1 MTTVGV
7 ITGAAIDRGTDKALL
22 AAAPLV
28 RRMLWPAKAMRRA
41 QFEALPLP
49 AGRVLFL
56 GDSLTEQGLWHE
68 WFPELPTLNRGI
80 GGDTVHEVHARL
92 DHAVN
97 APVAISLLV
106 GTNDLSGLG
115 RSREVAVIAEE
126 FRALV
131 TELRVRA
138 PDAHL
143 VVNSVMPRKATFADQ
158 VHALNLRYALIARDA
173 GATWLDLGPVLSDGA
188 GSLRAQFTADSLHLN
203 GAGYAAWVDAL
214 RPLLVG

>member
-1 MTTVGV
+1 MSL
-7 ITGAAIDRGTDKALL
+7 INQATDKALL

-56 GDSLTEQGLWHE
+56 GDSITEQGMWHE

-80 GGDTVHEVHARL
+80 SGDTVHEVAARL
-92 DHAVN
+92 DSAVN
-97 APVAISLLV
+97 TPVTISLLV

-115 RSREVAVIAEE
+115 RSRDIPVIAGE
-126 FRALV
+126 FRDLV
-131 TELRVRA
+131 QELRRRA

-158 VHALNLRYALIARDA
+158 VRALNHEYAAIARDA
-173 GATWLDLGPVLSDGA
+173 DATWLDLWPVLSDGA
-188 GSLRAQFTADSLHLN
+188 GSLRAQFTGDSLHLN
-203 GAGYAAWVDAL
+203 GAGYAAWVEVL
-214 RPLLVG
+214 RPLLGAGS